1 MKSFA
6 TRLGLCMGLLRL
18 APAATR
24 AAGSYSDSLKAA
36 DAALGARQVATAL
49 QELEAAVT
57 QAANEGERALALAK
71 KADVL
76 AFSKQDYAAARG
88 PAEEALKVQALAP
101 VAKIIALKALAQCQI
116 KADKNYSGAM
126 ANLQAAL
133 ALPGEDWA
141 KPMAAIMLAD
151 CYREIQQLND
161 AFTTYQSVLT
171 LPAAGA
177 YEKATAHLHMAFIYQ
192 YDRKDAAKARESYAA
207 AVQLR
212 PELRQEVDG
221 HLGRLSGL

>member
-1 MKSFA
+1 MKSA
-6 TRLGLCMGLLRL
+6 IRWGLCMSLFVL

-36 DAALGARQVATAL
+36 DTALGARQVETAL
-49 QELEAAVT
+49 QELEAALA

-76 AFSKQDYAAARG
+76 AFSKQDYSAARG

-101 VAKIIALKALAQCQI
+101 VAKIIGLKAMAQCQI
-116 KADKNYSGAM
+116 KGDKNFSGAM

-161 AFTTYQSVLT
+161 AFTTYQSVLAM
-171 LPAAGA
+171 PAAGA
-177 YEKATAHLHMAFIYQ
+177 YEKAAAHLHMAFIYQ

-212 PELRQEVDG
+212 PDLRKEVDG
-221 HLGRLSGL
+221 HLGRLAGL